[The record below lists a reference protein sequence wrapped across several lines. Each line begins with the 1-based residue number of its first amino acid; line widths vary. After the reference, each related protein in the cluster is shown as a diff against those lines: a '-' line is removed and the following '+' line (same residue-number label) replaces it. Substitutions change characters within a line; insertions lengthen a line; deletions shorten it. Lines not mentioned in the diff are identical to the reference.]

1 MGLYAR
7 ILVTLDGSPVD
18 DTLLEDV
25 QRLAQM
31 LGSTV
36 LLLRVAHYHTR
47 DSKVAEEDEARA
59 DLEGASARLSGH
71 GFAVETVL
79 GHGEPGEVIVSQ
91 ARELDAD
98 LIAMGTH
105 GHGWLERRVY
115 GSVADFVRHHSD
127 VPLLLVKWRAQ
138 DSSEG

>member
-18 DTLLEDV
+18 DALLDDV
-25 QRLAQM
+25 ERLADA

-47 DSKVAEEDEARA
+47 DSKIAEEDEARA
-59 DLEGASARLSGH
+59 DLQRASAYLSGH
-71 GFAVETVL
+71 GFSVETVL
-79 GHGEPGEVIVSQ
+79 GHGEPGEVIVEQ
-91 ARELDAD
+91 ARELHAD
-98 LIAMGTH
+98 LISMATH
-105 GHGWLERRVY
+105 GHGWLERRVL

-127 VPLLLVKWRAQ
+127 VPLLLVKGHAA
-138 DSSEG
+138 DAEE